1 MKKSILKNAVFW
13 LLSAAP
19 IAATAALYGS
29 LPEQVPIHW
38 DLGGTVEYGPKSSL
52 WLLSLMGLA
61 VAAAMRI
68 LPKVDPRR
76 ENYKRFGKY
85 YDVTLLAI
93 ILLLDTIYAVT
104 VSEALHPGRLSVS
117 RVVTCGVGLLF
128 AVLGNV
134 MPKFKSNFFAGTRTP
149 WSLSDPDVWN
159 RTQRLSGWL
168 FFALGAVLLL
178 AGLLFPEG
186 AMFAILLAGVIV
198 VVIVPTVMSYLWY
211 RQKHPKGE

>member
-1 MKKSILKNAVFW
+1 MKKGILRNAALW
-13 LLSAAP
+13 LLAAAP

-29 LPEQVPIHW
+29 LPARVPIHW
-38 DLGGTVEYGPKSSL
+38 NLGGTVEYGPKSAL

-61 VAAAMRI
+61 VTAAMRL

-76 ENYKRFGKY
+76 ENYKRFGTY
-85 YDVTLLAI
+85 YDVTLLSVV
-93 ILLLDTIYAVT
+93 LLLDALYAVT
-104 VSEALHPGRLSVS
+104 VFEALHPGELSMS

-159 RTQRLSGWL
+159 RTQRLSGRI
-168 FFALGAVLLL
+168 FFTLGLALLPTGLLL
-178 AGLLFPEG
+178 PEE
-186 AMFAILLAGVIV
+186 AMFAILLAGVAA
-198 VVIVPTVMSYLWY
+198 VVIAPTVMSYLWY
-211 RQKHPKGE
+211 RQKHPEGE